1 MQTEANR
8 PAVKHVGDT
17 LKWYWEHA
25 TRLFD
30 DDQEDNRL
38 KGFQRELRTAFVD
51 FYKQLLQFQIKSICD
66 YYRHRGFVFCRDLV
80 KLDDWDGSLKSIRED
95 DDSLRKK
102 INGLLNHRMES
113 HLESLT
119 LQFKAYDEYQR
130 TQEDII
136 TDPCDDMK
144 RIERT
149 KGGLLEDS
157 YQWIFENTKYQE
169 WHNNDRNRLL
179 WLSGDPGKGKT
190 MLLCGII
197 QELMRQPGPNL
208 MTFFFC
214 QATIL
219 SNSDY
224 VSVLRS
230 LIWLL
235 ADQQPSLISYIRNSY
250 DNTGKALFDGANSWY
265 KLSQIFGDM
274 LCDSKLPPVYIVV
287 DALDECTTGRT
298 EFLHLI
304 QKLSTSPKV
313 KLLVSSRNWPE
324 IGGKLINEMNLSL
337 EVNAGLV
344 ETAVELYI
352 SYKASQLSILHDE
365 PRLKEEVC
373 YRMRIKANG
382 TFLWVAIVFKSLDSM
397 GYYDDNSE
405 VLEMLDKMPENL
417 TQLYATMV
425 ERISQLN
432 GESSKLCRTALAIAT
447 LVYRPLHLNELS
459 TLAGFQNRLKNLSRI
474 EKLIKDCGSFLTV
487 QDNKI
492 YFIHQSAKE

>member
-1 MQTEANR
+1 
-8 PAVKHVGDT
+8 
-17 LKWYWEHA
+17 
-25 TRLFD
+25 
-30 DDQEDNRL
+30 
-38 KGFQRELRTAFVD
+38 
-51 FYKQLLQFQIKSICD
+51 
-66 YYRHRGFVFCRDLV
+66 V

-130 TQEDII
+130 TQEDQQCLKDLFI
-136 TDPCDDMK
+136 TDPRDDMK

-250 DNTGKALFDGANSWY
+250 DNTGKALFDGANAWY

-344 ETAVELYI
+344 ETAVEL
-352 SYKASQLSILHDE
+352 
-365 PRLKEEVC
+365 
-373 YRMRIKANG
+373 
-382 TFLWVAIVFKSLDSM
+382 
-397 GYYDDNSE
+397 
-405 VLEMLDKMPENL
+405 
-417 TQLYATMV
+417 
-425 ERISQLN
+425 
-432 GESSKLCRTALAIAT
+432 
-447 LVYRPLHLNELS
+447 
-459 TLAGFQNRLKNLSRI
+459 
-474 EKLIKDCGSFLTV
+474 
-487 QDNKI
+487 
-492 YFIHQSAKE
+492 